1 MAQNKEAV
9 SGGPSGLWWLGVLST
24 TPLGPGRSGMHVGG
38 GDAPV
43 ALSSVR
49 PHSNFS
55 PAVRPEPDAMVELVY
70 TFFDHNISVCYLI

>member
-1 MAQNKEAV
+1 M
-9 SGGPSGLWWLGVLST
+9 
-24 TPLGPGRSGMHVGG
+24 
-38 GDAPV
+38 

-49 PHSNFS
+49 LHSNFS